1 MTAERFLYTPEFVES
16 GYNNRAAVPD
26 HPWFIDRYTQLS
38 HAAVNALHPRVDLRY
53 GVGPKETLD
62 LFLPAG
68 KPRGTFVFLHGG
80 YWRAFDKADFS
91 FVVPPFVERGIAV
104 AVVNYDLCPAVTVAH
119 IVDECRRAMLWLV
132 NEGPRHGAATERIV
146 VGGHSAGGHLT
157 AMLFA
162 ADWRRYGLA
171 RAPFVGGI
179 TLSGVHDLEPLVL
192 STMNADL
199 RLDAEEA
206 RRLSPM
212 HYEPTTA
219 APLLVAV
226 GKDETSE
233 FVRQSQLLF
242 DAWPRNR
249 PDRVS
254 AVLEI
259 PGCHHFSVVLEHANA
274 ESALNRAVYGL
285 F

>member
-1 MTAERFLYTPEFVES
+1 
-16 GYNNRAAVPD
+16 
-26 HPWFIDRYTQLS
+26 
-38 HAAVNALHPRVDLRY
+38 
-53 GVGPKETLD
+53 
-62 LFLPAG
+62 
-68 KPRGTFVFLHGG
+68 
-80 YWRAFDKADFS
+80 
-91 FVVPPFVERGIAV
+91 
-104 AVVNYDLCPAVTVAH
+104 
-119 IVDECRRAMLWLV
+119 
-132 NEGPRHGAATERIV
+132 
-146 VGGHSAGGHLT
+146 
-157 AMLFA
+157 MLFA